1 MLFES
6 IAYAQT
12 AAPAATSASSPFGV
26 LGNFLPI
33 ILIFVVFYFL
43 LIRPQQKK
51 QKQHVSMLD
60 SLKAGDNILLNG
72 GLYGTII
79 SVIDTQ
85 TFQVEIASGVK
96 VKVAKGGIATKVD
109 PNAGVVNPIQ
119 EKK

>member
-12 AAPAATSASSPFGV
+12 AAPAAPGASNPLGM

-43 LIRPQQKK
+43 LIRPQQKR
-51 QKQHVSMLD
+51 QKQHIAMLD
-60 SLKAGDNILLNG
+60 SLKSGDNILLNG
-72 GLYGTII
+72 GIYGTIV

-96 VKVAKGGIATKVD
+96 VKVAKGGVATKID
-109 PNAGVVNPIQ
+109 PAAATVNPIQ